1 MIRDEIAELI
11 CKATKKAQ
19 RKGSL
24 PRTEIPDVIIERPR
38 RAEHGDYATSLPL
51 KMIADVNRALK
62 EANAPTLTPLEVGKR
77 IVHRLEKATFVGQVD
92 VLPPGFINI
101 TLDQGWVARQVEAIL
116 EANEAFGHVDAG
128 HGVRVQVEFGSAN
141 PTGPM
146 HVGFGRNLVLGDSIA
161 NVLAAAGYQVQREYY
176 VNDAGTQMENFG
188 ESLYVRYCELLGRD
202 PSPSS
207 GLRAGE
213 IPEGGYRGQ
222 YIVDWAQRILD
233 REGDRYLAMP
243 YEEAVIN
250 MRDLGLQIAMEE
262 IRLDCERMNIHYDN
276 WFSERSL
283 YDHAAGTGLGGSVF
297 DHIMSILR
305 QGDHLYMA
313 EGAVWFDAQE
323 LGGDKNEVIIR
334 SNGQPGY
341 FVSDIAYHYNKF
353 VERGFDWVINVWGA
367 DHQGHVPR
375 MKAMM
380 EALDLDPERLTLLV
394 YQLVTIKEGGEDV
407 RLSKRAGTLVDLHE
421 VIEDVGPDAVR
432 FFLMSRDPDSQM
444 EFDLDLA
451 REQSEKNPVLYVQYG
466 HARIVSILRKAT
478 EEGWDV
484 ESDEGDVTLLTHE
497 SELALIRKILAL
509 EEVIELAAISIAP
522 HHLTYYAQD
531 LASDFHAFYRDCRV
545 VSSDPADA
553 ELTKARLKL
562 VRAAKGV
569 LARVLGL
576 MGMSALESM

>member
-1 MIRDEIAELI
+1 VLRDQIVRMIEDGLRAAQ
-11 CKATKKAQ
+11 KA
-19 RKGSL
+19 GDL
-24 PRTEIPDVIIERPR
+24 PSFDLPPVVIERPKQ
-38 RAEHGDYATSLPL
+38 AEHGDYSSPVCMGLARYARMAPIE
-51 KMIADVNRALK
+51 IAGRLLNHVRRP
-62 EANAPTLTPLEVGKR
+62 EPVGA
-77 IVHRLEKATFVGQVD
+77 IELVHPGYINVRLDTGWIARQVD
-92 VLPPGFINI
+92 V
-101 TLDQGWVARQVEAIL
+101 IL
-116 EANEAFGHVDAG
+116 ASTETWGAVDLG
-128 HGVRVQVEFGSAN
+128 RGKRVQVEFGSAN
-141 PTGPM
+141 PTGPL
-146 HVGFGRNLVLGDSIA
+146 HVGFGRNVVLGDA
-161 NVLAAAGYQVQREYY
+161 LASLLEAAGYEVQREYY
-176 VNDAGTQMENFG
+176 VNDAGTQMRLFA
-188 ESLYVRYCELLGRD
+188 ESLYARYAQLLGQEVEF
-202 PSPSS
+202 P
-207 GLRAGE
+207 
-213 IPEGGYRGQ
+213 PEGYQGQ
-222 YIVDWAQRILD
+222 YVTDWAEQIIQS
-233 REGDRYLAMP
+233 EGDRFLHLEREDALK
-243 YEEAVIN
+243 AIG
-250 MRDLGLQIAMEE
+250 DLGLEEKILPSVRRDVAM
-262 IRLDCERMNIHYDN
+262 LNIHYDN
-276 WFSERSL
+276 WFHERSL
-283 YDHAAGTGLGGSVF
+283 YTGPQF
-297 DHIMSILR
+297 ATIMRVLR
-305 QGDHLYMA
+305 EGDNLVER
-313 EGAVWFDAQE
+313 EGAVWFPATRY
-323 LGGDKNEVIIR
+323 GADKDEVVIR
-334 SNGQPGY
+334 STGQPGY
-341 FVSDIAYHYNKF
+341 FASDIAYHYNKF